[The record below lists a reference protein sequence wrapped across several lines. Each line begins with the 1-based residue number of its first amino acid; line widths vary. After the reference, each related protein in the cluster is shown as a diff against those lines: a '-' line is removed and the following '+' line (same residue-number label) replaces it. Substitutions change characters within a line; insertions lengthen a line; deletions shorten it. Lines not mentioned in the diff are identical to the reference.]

1 MRLHLYTGIL
11 LTRSFLVLLRR
22 QTALFL
28 CFPFFLLQVI
38 IPVGVGRDGGEGE
51 SPEAIAHMPGKS
63 PGSLIALWTNGS
75 IVHDEE

>member
-1 MRLHLYTGIL
+1 MFYCGAKPL
-11 LTRSFLVLLRR
+11 F
-22 QTALFL
+22 FL
-28 CFPFFLLQVI
+28 CFPFFLLQVM

>member
-11 LTRSFLVLLRR
+11 LTRSFLVLLRS
-22 QTALFL
+22 QTSLFL
-28 CFPFFLLQVI
+28 CCPFFLIQVM

-63 PGSLIALWTNGS
+63 PGSLIAVWTNGS